1 MKTFKFYENSFDG
14 YTDIKFSAEEYSK
27 FKHGS
32 KSVARKFGKQLA
44 LSFQNNMSDEI
55 KEILSKS
62 EIVVSSAPYKY
73 IPVASTALKDYF
85 LSEFMLWCA
94 RELNKTPDDL
104 KIFRGHSYNEDYG
117 SMTNDQREK
126 AINSDSFR
134 IDSEFIK
141 NKTLILIDDIR
152 ITDSH
157 ERRMEN
163 LLKSVG
169 FDGNVIY
176 LYYSFLNEGS
186 NVHPSIENKLNYA
199 FVTDELDINNIIM
212 NDEFIFNT
220 RVVKFLLNLPE
231 DRFLTFMSYQSKSFV
246 ETFAKN
252 AIGNGYLKESKFTN
266 NLNNLITLCY

>member
-1 MKTFKFYENSFDG
+1 MKTFRFYHNSFNSID
-14 YTDIKFSAEEYSK
+14 DIQINPIEYSK

-32 KSVARKFGKQLA
+32 KSCARKFGKELA
-44 LSFQNNMSDEI
+44 ISFQDTMTQEI
-55 KEILSKS
+55 KYILENS

-94 RELNKTPDDL
+94 TEYGKTPADL

-117 SMTNDQREK
+117 AMTVEQRDK
-126 AINSDSFR
+126 AISSDSFW

-152 ITDSH
+152 ITGSH

-163 LLKSVG
+163 LLESVG

-176 LYYSFLNEGS
+176 LYYSHLNVDS
-186 NVHPSIENKLNYA
+186 VVHPNIENVLNYA
-199 FVTDELDINNIIM
+199 FVQNELDINHIIK

-231 DRFLTFMSYQSKSFV
+231 DKFSTFINYQSESFV
-246 ETFAKN
+246 ETLAKN
-252 AIGNGYLKESKFTN
+252 AIGNGYLKEQKFYN
-266 NLNNLITLCY
+266 NLQNLISLCY